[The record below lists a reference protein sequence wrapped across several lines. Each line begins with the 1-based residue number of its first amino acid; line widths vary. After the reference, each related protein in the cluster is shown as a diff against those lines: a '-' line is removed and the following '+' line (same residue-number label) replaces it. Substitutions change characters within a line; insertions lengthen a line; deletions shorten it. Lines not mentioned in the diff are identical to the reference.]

1 MVDKITYNDLKEYDF
16 LFTMTPSF
24 LMGAVIKRNTNVVK
38 KFNSTV
44 KSNLDN
50 LNEKQKKQLNIIINT
65 DIEELQEVLEIAYK
79 KTHKKQYKL
88 LSDYKARDFI
98 KLNLDELKKLI

>member
-24 LMGAVIKRNTNVVK
+24 LMGTVIKRNTNVVK

-65 DIEELQEVLEIAYK
+65 DMLSYLAAEVWERRELMK
-79 KTHKKQYKL
+79 
-88 LSDYKARDFI
+88 RF
-98 KLNLDELKKLI
+98 LNLCATIPRRMRRSNIFMQPVR

>member
-16 LFTMTPSF
+16 LFTMTPPFNGYSK
-24 LMGAVIKRNTNVVK
+24 KRNTNVVK

>member
-24 LMGAVIKRNTNVVK
+24 LMGTVIKRNTNVVK

-50 LNEKQKKQLNIIINT
+50 LNEKQKNN
-65 DIEELQEVLEIAYK
+65 
-79 KTHKKQYKL
+79 
-88 LSDYKARDFI
+88 
-98 KLNLDELKKLI
+98 

>member
-24 LMGAVIKRNTNVVK
+24 LMGTVIKRNTNVVK

-50 LNEKQKKQLNIIINT
+50 LNEKHIKKHIRNNINYCLI
-65 DIEELQEVLEIAYK
+65 
-79 KTHKKQYKL
+79 
-88 LSDYKARDFI
+88 I
-98 KLNLDELKKLI
+98 KLGILLN

>member
-24 LMGAVIKRNTNVVK
+24 LMGTVIKRNTNVVK
-38 KFNSTV
+38 KFNST
-44 KSNLDN
+44 
-50 LNEKQKKQLNIIINT
+50 
-65 DIEELQEVLEIAYK
+65 EIAYK